1 VNPRSVPFAERIQ
14 AYRAAHAR
22 NVDFAVAN
30 PATGELLA
38 EVPDLGRAETLQAIG
53 AAERAFPAWSARTA
67 KDRCAILR
75 RWHDAILANQGELA
89 QLLTLEQGKPLAEA
103 RAEILYGA
111 SFVEWFAEEARRA
124 YGDVIPTHAKDKR
137 LLVLKQPVGV
147 VGAITPWNF
156 PNAMVTRKAAP
167 ALAAGCTIVLKPAEE
182 TPLSAIAL
190 QSLALE
196 AGIPP
201 GVMNTITSNRPAE
214 VGAALTGSET
224 VRKLS
229 FTGSTEVGRLLM
241 RQCGATLKKLS
252 LELGGN
258 APFIVFDDA
267 DMDAAVS
274 GAVAAKFR
282 NAGQTCVSANRILVQ
297 AGIHDEFVQRL
308 RRSVEALAV
317 GDGMDA
323 GTAVGPLINAAAV
336 DKVERLVADAL
347 GRGAA
352 LATGGARH
360 DCGGH
365 FYRPTVLTGVTAAM
379 AIAQQE
385 VFGPVAPVLS
395 FATEQDAVRIA
406 NDTRYGL
413 VAYFYARDLNR
424 VWRVAEAL
432 ESGMV
437 VLNSAS
443 FSSEATPFGGI
454 KQSGF
459 GREGSKYGLD
469 DYVEI
474 KFVCLGGMEPWPRPD
489 QPPGA

>member
-1 VNPRSVPFAERIQ
+1 MNIGPLPLADRLEDYCAGHASAGRFSV
-14 AYRAAHAR
+14 
-22 NVDFAVAN
+22 VN
-30 PATGELLA
+30 PATGEA
-38 EVPDLGRAETLQAIG
+38 IAAVPDLGRAETLQAID
-53 AAERAFPAWSARTA
+53 AAGRAFPAWAARTA

-75 RWHDAILANQGELA
+75 RWHDLIVAHQDELA

-103 RAEILYGA
+103 RAEVLYGA
-111 SFVEWFAEEARRA
+111 SFAEWFAEEARRA
-124 YGDVIPTHAKDKR
+124 YGDVIPTHARDKR

-182 TPLSAIAL
+182 TPLSALAL
-190 QSLALE
+190 HSLALE

-201 GVMNTITSNRPAE
+201 GAMHMITSSRPAV
-214 VGAALTGSET
+214 VGAALAASET

-229 FTGSTEVGRLLM
+229 FTGSTEVGKLLM
-241 RQCGATLKKLS
+241 KQCGDTLKKLS

-267 DMDAAVS
+267 DLDAAVA

-282 NAGQTCVSANRILVQ
+282 NSGQTCVSANRILVQ
-297 AGIHDEFVQRL
+297 DGIRDEFV
-308 RRSVEALAV
+308 RRFRVSVEALAV
-317 GDGMDA
+317 GDGMDP
-323 GTAVGPLINAAAV
+323 GTEVGPLISESAV
-336 DKVERLVADAL
+336 AKVERLVADAV
-347 GRGAA
+347 GRGAEV
-352 LATGGARH
+352 LSGGARH
-360 DCGGH
+360 GRGGN
-365 FYRPTVLTGVTAAM
+365 FYQPTVLIGVTSGM
-379 AIAQQE
+379 SVAQQE

-395 FATEQDAVRIA
+395 FAIEDDAVRIA

-432 ESGMV
+432 ECGMV
-437 VLNSAS
+437 VLNSPT
-443 FSSEATPFGGI
+443 FSSEATPFGGV
-454 KQSGF
+454 KESGF

-469 DYVEI
+469 DYLEI
-474 KFVCLGGMEPWPRPD
+474 KFLCLGGMAP
-489 QPPGA
+489 